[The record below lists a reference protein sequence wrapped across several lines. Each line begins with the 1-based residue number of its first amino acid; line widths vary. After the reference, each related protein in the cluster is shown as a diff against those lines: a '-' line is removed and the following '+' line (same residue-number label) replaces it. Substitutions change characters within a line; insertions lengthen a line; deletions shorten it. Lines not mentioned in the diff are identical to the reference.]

1 MSIHLMCL
9 TSDGGVPIYSKKR
22 GDCETLPFST
32 IASLNGVHM
41 FCKSQG
47 VDLPITYLEDSM
59 IMWKEYEGTIVMI
72 GIARDITEKTLRHL
86 LDYSYQALVF
96 CVGIQSI
103 KKIKN
108 IDRFKRELK
117 NYYPIVDQLLEVV
130 ENDFFRYVDCILC
143 SESTSMLTKLNEF
156 SVQIGSPFCALLV
169 RQRIAC
175 GTEGWWDLD
184 VIDRKLLMLLLNAS
198 STIQQDVPV
207 FLPKKSPSIAYRFIS
222 IPLTQGVSI
231 CALCGA
237 EPPYDVLQGISQQ
250 FWMSELDMLIAA
262 EQNYAKHFPATV
274 ELDPHI
280 IGFLL
285 LNREQAK
292 YVMSRGVL
300 SLNNSTTAT
309 ADRKQHRT
317 DRGPTSSVASGGNHR
332 LDILRAFF
340 HQSVDVMEETL
351 REGDRVINLE
361 QYWCSD
367 YHKCHALIE
376 GSNVLCILYT
386 SAIPTHIMR
395 IVTQKTLNTLI
406 SDKDV
411 CW

>member
-1 MSIHLMCL
+1 
-9 TSDGGVPIYSKKR
+9 
-22 GDCETLPFST
+22 
-32 IASLNGVHM
+32 M

-47 VDLPITYLEDSM
+47 VDLPISYLEDSM

-86 LDYSYQALVF
+86 LDYSYQAMVF

-117 NYYPIVDQLLEVV
+117 NYYPLIDQLLEVV
-130 ENDFFRYVDCILC
+130 ESDLFRYVDCVLC
-143 SESTSMLTKLNEF
+143 SESMSMLTKLNEF
-156 SVQIGSPFCALLV
+156 SVQVGSPFCAILV

-207 FLPKKSPSIAYRFIS
+207 YLPKKSPSIAYRFIS

-237 EPPYDVLQGISQQ
+237 EPPYDVLQGMSQQ
-250 FWMSELDMLIAA
+250 FWMSELDMLISA
-262 EQNYAKHFPATV
+262 EQNYPKNFPQTV
-274 ELDPHI
+274 ELDSHI
-280 IGFLL
+280 LGFLL
-285 LNREQAK
+285 LNREHAK
-292 YVMSRGVL
+292 YVMSRAVQGTL
-300 SLNNSTTAT
+300 TGTAGG
-309 ADRKQHRT
+309 KHRT
-317 DRGPTSSVASGGNHR
+317 GTMVSGGSATHR
-332 LDILRAFF
+332 LDILRSFF
-340 HQSVDVMEETL
+340 HQSVDVMEDTL

-376 GSNVLCILYT
+376 GSNVLCVLYT

>member
-22 GDCETLPFST
+22 GDTETLPFST

-59 IMWKEYEGTIVMI
+59 IMWKEFEGTIVMI

-86 LDYSYQALVF
+86 LDYSYQAMVF

-117 NYYPIVDQLLEVV
+117 NYYPLIDQLLEVV
-130 ENDFFRYVDCILC
+130 ESDLFRYVDCVLC
-143 SESTSMLTKLNEF
+143 SESMGMLTKLNEF
-156 SVQIGSPFCALLV
+156 SLQIGSPFCAILV

-207 FLPKKSPSIAYRFIS
+207 YLPKKSPSIAYRFIS

-237 EPPYDVLQGISQQ
+237 EPKYDVLQGLSQQ

-262 EQNYAKHFPATV
+262 EQKYPKSFPAGI
-274 ELDPHI
+274 ELDAHI
-280 IGFLL
+280 LGFLL

-292 YVMSRGVL
+292 YVMSRSGGPTP
-300 SLNNSTTAT
+300 NSAT
-309 ADRKQHRT
+309 AGKGRHQGT
-317 DRGPTSSVASGGNHR
+317 LGLSSGGTSSAHR
-332 LDILRAFF
+332 LDILRSFF
-340 HQSVDVMEETL
+340 HQSVDVMEDTL
-351 REGDRVINLE
+351 REGDRVMNLE

-376 GSNVLCILYT
+376 GSNVLCVLYT

-395 IVTQKTLNTLI
+395 
-406 SDKDV
+406 
-411 CW
+411 

>member
-22 GDCETLPFST
+22 GDSENLPFST

-59 IMWKEYEGTIVMI
+59 IMWKEFEGTIVMI
-72 GIARDITEKTLRHL
+72 GIARDITEKTLRQL
-86 LDYSYQALVF
+86 LDYSYQAMVF
-96 CVGIQSI
+96 CVGIHSI

-117 NYYPIVDQLLEVV
+117 NYYPLIDQLLEVV
-130 ENDFFRYVDCILC
+130 EADLFRYVDCVLC
-143 SESTSMLTKLNEF
+143 SESMGMLTKLNEF
-156 SVQIGSPFCALLV
+156 SVQIGSPFCAILV

-207 FLPKKSPSIAYRFIS
+207 YLPKKSPSIAYRFIS

-237 EPPYDVLQGISQQ
+237 EPKYDVLQGLSQQ
-250 FWMSELDMLIAA
+250 FWMGELDMLISA
-262 EQNYAKHFPATV
+262 EQKYPKSFPTTV
-274 ELDPHI
+274 ELDTHI
-280 IGFLL
+280 LGFLL
-285 LNREQAK
+285 LNREHAK
-292 YVMSRGVL
+292 YVMSRGAVQ
-300 SLNNSTTAT
+300 SLNNNPGGKVRPSGATMSTG
-309 ADRKQHRT
+309 
-317 DRGPTSSVASGGNHR
+317 GPSGHHR
-332 LDILRAFF
+332 LDILRSFF
-340 HQSVDVMEETL
+340 HQSVDVMEDTL

-376 GSNVLCILYT
+376 GSNVLCVLYT

>member
-9 TSDGGVPIYSKKR
+9 TSDGGVPIYSKKK
-22 GDCETLPFST
+22 GDSENLPFST
-32 IASLNGVHM
+32 TASLNGVHM

-47 VDLPITYLEDSM
+47 VDLPISYLEDSM

-86 LDYSYQALVF
+86 LDYSYQAMVF

-117 NYYPIVDQLLEVV
+117 NYYPLIDQLLEVV
-130 ENDFFRYVDCILC
+130 ECDLFRYVDSVLC
-143 SESTSMLTKLNEF
+143 SESMSMLTKLNEF
-156 SVQIGSPFCALLV
+156 SVQVGSPFCAILV
-169 RQRIAC
+169 RQRVAC

-207 FLPKKSPSIAYRFIS
+207 YLPKKSPGIAYRFIS

-237 EPPYDVLQGISQQ
+237 EPPYDVLQGLSQQ
-250 FWMSELDMLIAA
+250 FWMSELDMLISA
-262 EQNYAKHFPATV
+262 EQNYPKNFPPTV
-274 ELDPHI
+274 ELDGHI
-280 IGFLL
+280 LGFLL
-285 LNREQAK
+285 LNREHAK
-292 YVMSRGVL
+292 YVMCRAVQGTL
-300 SLNNSTTAT
+300 SNTTGG
-309 ADRKQHRT
+309 KHRT
-317 DRGPTSSVASGGNHR
+317 GTLVSSGSATHR
-332 LDILRAFF
+332 LDILRSFF
-340 HQSVDVMEETL
+340 HQSVDVMEDTL

-376 GSNVLCILYT
+376 GNNVLCVLYT

>member
-41 FCKSQG
+41 FCKSKG
-47 VDLPITYLEDSM
+47 IDLPITYLEESTV
-59 IMWKEYEGTIVMI
+59 MWKEYEGTIVMI
-72 GIARDITEKTLRHL
+72 GISRDITEKTLRHL
-86 LDYSYQALVF
+86 LDYSYQAMVF

-117 NYYPIVDQLLEVV
+117 HYYPLVDQLLEVV
-130 ENDFFRYVDCILC
+130 DSDLFRYVDCVLC
-143 SESTSMLTKLNEF
+143 TESAGMLAKLNEF

-184 VIDRKLLMLLLNAS
+184 VVDRKLLMLLLNAS
-198 STIQQDVPV
+198 ATIQQDVPV
-207 FLPKKSPSIAYRFIS
+207 YLPKKSPNIAYRFIS

-262 EQNYAKHFPATV
+262 EQNNVKHFPSSI

-280 IGFLL
+280 LGFLL
-285 LNREQAK
+285 LHREHAK
-292 YVMSRGVL
+292 YVMSRGVQPL
-300 SLNNSTTAT
+300 SNTSTGSKQQRTAG
-309 ADRKQHRT
+309 Q
-317 DRGPTSSVASGGNHR
+317 SSGGNDR

-340 HQSVDVMEETL
+340 HQSVDVMEDIL
-351 REGDRVINLE
+351 REVINLE
-361 QYWCSD
+361 QYWCTE
-367 YHKCHALIE
+367 YHQCHALIE
-376 GSNVLCILYT
+376 GSSVLCVLYT
-386 SAIPTHIMR
+386 SAIPTHLMK